1 MSYNKIK
8 KIINVYSDGS
18 FLIIKNSF
26 SNKLNFLEKD
36 ENNSILWLKLNQTKI
51 LVNQLN
57 YRKKF
62 LNKKSIKNELEPNC
76 YKYKS
81 YKNNY

>member
-8 KIINVYSDGS
+8 KIISVYSDGS

-36 ENNSILWLKLNQTKI
+36 ERNSILWLKLNQTKI
-51 LVNQLN
+51 LVNQSN

-62 LNKKSIKNELEPNC
+62 LNKKKHSK
-76 YKYKS
+76 
-81 YKNNY
+81 

>member
-1 MSYNKIK
+1 MSNNKIK

-36 ENNSILWLKLNQTKI
+36 ERNSILWLKLNQTKN
-51 LVNQLN
+51 LVNQSN

-62 LNKKSIKNELEPNC
+62 LNKKKHSK
-76 YKYKS
+76 
-81 YKNNY
+81 

>member
-1 MSYNKIK
+1 MSNNKIK

-36 ENNSILWLKLNQTKI
+36 ERNSILWLKLNQTKI
-51 LVNQLN
+51 
-57 YRKKF
+57 
-62 LNKKSIKNELEPNC
+62 
-76 YKYKS
+76 
-81 YKNNY
+81 

>member
-8 KIINVYSDGS
+8 KIISVYSDGS

-26 SNKLNFLEKD
+26 SNKLNLLEKD
-36 ENNSILWLKLNQTKI
+36 ERNSILWLKLNQTKI
-51 LVNQLN
+51 LVDKLN

-62 LNKKSIKNELEPNC
+62 LNKKRH
-76 YKYKS
+76 
-81 YKNNY
+81 